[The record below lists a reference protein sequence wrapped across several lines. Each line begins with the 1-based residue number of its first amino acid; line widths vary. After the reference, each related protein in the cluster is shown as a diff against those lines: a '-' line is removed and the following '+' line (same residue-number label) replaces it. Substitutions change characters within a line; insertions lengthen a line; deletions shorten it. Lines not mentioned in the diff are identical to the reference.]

1 MAYDRVPI
9 DELVGKYDIIGV
21 HPAAD
26 LLPMM
31 TDDEFQSLCT
41 DVEAQGFL
49 HPVRVD
55 DGNLLI
61 DGRNRLQVGW
71 ALGLDPTIS
80 HYQPVDTV
88 AYVISENVERRHLTT
103 GQRAILGE
111 KIANLPQGGNLKKGV
126 NTTFLEHNTNA
137 AAAAQVNV
145 SPDAIKKIKFIKK
158 WAAQLIALVN
168 ADTMALEAAFL
179 QAKAAKKQWDADHE
193 PPEPKPKPQQ
203 VMLTLL
209 THKGDPVPYPQP
221 QGKHT
226 FNQTNEA
233 VDWARWTWNP
243 VTGCL
248 HGCGYCYARE
258 LALKEGYQSAYPV
271 GFTPLFH
278 TERLEDPTNTKIP
291 NQAADDPRWGR
302 VFVGSMTD
310 LFGEWV
316 PKDWIDAVFDAAN
329 KAPTW
334 EYLFLTKFPQR
345 YRRIGLPPSC
355 WFGTSVDTQ
364 KRVKNAEK
372 SMKDLDVKVRW
383 LSVEPLL
390 EPLEFTDLS
399 WCNLMVIGAQ
409 SGTQQPD
416 GYIPGFAPDFRWV
429 ASLVA
434 QADAAGVPV
443 YLKPNLMGKTD
454 DQEPGMSLPQE
465 APTLF
470 A

>member
-1 MAYDRVPI
+1 MTYDRM
-9 DELVGKYDIIGV
+9 DLASLLAKYEIAGV
-21 HPAAD
+21 HPAAE

-31 TDDEFQSLCT
+31 TDDEFQSLCA
-41 DVEAQGFL
+41 DVDSQGFL

-55 DGNLLI
+55 NDGLLI
-61 DGRNRLQVGW
+61 DGRNRLQVAW
-71 ALGLDPTIS
+71 AISLDPIIE

-111 KIANLPQGGNLKKGV
+111 KIANLPNGLKEGSASALASSLTSQ
-126 NTTFLEHNTNA
+126 N

-145 SPDAIKKIKFIKK
+145 SPDAIKKIKFIKR
-158 WAAQLIALVN
+158 WAPHLVDAVN
-168 ADTMALEAAFL
+168 ADTMSLEAAFQ
-179 QAKAAKKQWDADHE
+179 QAKGAREQWLEDNP
-193 PPEPKPKPQQ
+193 PPEPKAKPDQ
-203 VMLTLL
+203 VILTLY
-209 THKGDPVPYPQP
+209 THTGDPVPYPQP

-226 FNQTNEA
+226 FNQTTEA
-233 VDWARWTWNP
+233 VDWARYTWNP

-248 HGCGYCYARE
+248 HGCGYCYARD
-258 LALKEGYQSAYPV
+258 LALKEGYQASYPV

-278 TERLEDPTNTKIP
+278 TERLGDPVNTKIP
-291 NQAADDPRWGR
+291 AQAAGDPRWGR

-329 KAPTW
+329 AAPEW

-355 WFGTSVDTQ
+355 WYGTSVDTQ
-364 KRVKNAEK
+364 KRVKTAEK
-372 SMKDLDVKVRW
+372 AMKDLDVKVRW
-383 LSVEPLL
+383 LSIEPLL
-390 EPLEFTDLS
+390 EPIEFSDLS

-409 SGTQQPD
+409 TGTQQPN
-416 GYIPGFAPDFRWV
+416 GYVPGFAPDFRWV

-443 YLKPNLMGKTD
+443 YLKPNLIGKTS
-454 DQEPGMSLPQE
+454 DQSPGMTLPQE
-465 APTLF
+465 LPSIITG
-470 A
+470 